1 MFMCFRR
8 SVILP
13 PYRTDICNIL
23 HLASSCFSKVSR
35 NDASLSFFHL
45 PLLVCLALSACVF
58 LRGLVIILITV
69 HSVKSK
75 KVITNANKHYFKENA
90 RLLTHSIL
98 HNLKFRYLLDT
109 KGYSLCKSNRIIS

>member
-1 MFMCFRR
+1 MCFRR
-8 SVILP
+8 SVIW
-13 PYRTDICNIL
+13 R
-23 HLASSCFSKVSR
+23 HLALAKYLEMMLHFLFSTC
-35 NDASLSFFHL
+35 L
-45 PLLVCLALSACVF
+45 LLVCLALSACVF